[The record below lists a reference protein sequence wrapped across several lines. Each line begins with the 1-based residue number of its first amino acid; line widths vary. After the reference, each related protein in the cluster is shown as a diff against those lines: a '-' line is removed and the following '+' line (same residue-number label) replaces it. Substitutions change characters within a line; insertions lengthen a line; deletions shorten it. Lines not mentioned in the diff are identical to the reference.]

1 MMRVCGHVAAVLLVS
16 ACLASTAFAEEPAT
30 SDWLSGDHAT
40 GDWDGQRTLWSDQGI
55 DLWATYLAEG
65 WRNTTGGIKTGGVYT
80 GLLKAGAD
88 VNFDRLITWQGLR
101 FSTTWLWLTGDDAS
115 AELVGN
121 SLTISNI
128 AGLSNWRLFEFWLEQ
143 SFYDDRF
150 SMRVGWMGW
159 DSEFAV
165 SEYAGLFLNGT
176 FGWPAYLYQNLP
188 EGGPGY
194 PNTGIGWR
202 FALEAT
208 DSLTL
213 RSALGHSQL
222 KSQEDNPHGFDY
234 APYGETGLLWL
245 NEAEFR
251 ASPGGLPGRYT
262 LGAWISTKDIESP
275 EDPAKEYHGNYGVYF
290 MVDQQLTSEMPSGSA
305 ADEGG
310 SEQGL
315 GWFARV
321 ATSPGDR
328 SLVGCY
334 VDTGLNYTGLIPG
347 RDDDS
352 LGIAVAWSGLGY
364 AQEDAL
370 QAAGSVD
377 VGYEMV
383 VEATYSFVVAN
394 WLRLQPDLQYVVH
407 PGGTGD
413 LDNAFVIGARLSA
426 DF

>member
-1 MMRVCGHVAAVLLVS
+1 MPHRGQVAALL
-16 ACLASTAFAEEPAT
+16 LASTCLVSTALAGEPAT
-30 SDWLSGDHAT
+30 TSDRLGGDSAT
-40 GDWDGQRTLWSDQGI
+40 GNWGGQRTQWSDQGI

-65 WRNTTGGIKTGGVYT
+65 WHNTSGGIQTGGVYT

-88 VNFDRLITWQGLR
+88 VNFDPLITWQGLR

-115 AELVGN
+115 EELVGN

-143 SFYDDRF
+143 SFYDDKF

-159 DSEFAV
+159 DSEFVV

-176 FGWPAYLYQNLP
+176 FGWPAFMYQNLP

-194 PNTGIGWR
+194 PMTGIGWR

-208 DSLTL
+208 DWLTL
-213 RSALGHSQL
+213 RSVVGHGQL
-222 KSQEDNPHGFDY
+222 YSQEENPHGFDY
-234 APYGETGLLWL
+234 APYSKTGLMWL
-245 NEAEFR
+245 NEAAFR
-251 ASPGGLPGRYT
+251 ASPGGLPGTYT
-262 LGAWISTKDIESP
+262 LGAWINTEDVASPTDPEKDYSS
-275 EDPAKEYHGNYGVYF
+275 NYGIYF
-290 MVDQQLTSEMPSGSA
+290 MVDQKLTSEVPSGSP

-328 SLVGCY
+328 SLVGFY

-347 RDDDS
+347 RDEDS

-370 QAAGSVD
+370 RAAGSVD

-383 VEATYSFVVAN
+383 VEATYSFVLAN
-394 WLRLQPDLQYVVH
+394 WLTVQPDLQYVVH
-407 PGGTGD
+407 PDGTGD